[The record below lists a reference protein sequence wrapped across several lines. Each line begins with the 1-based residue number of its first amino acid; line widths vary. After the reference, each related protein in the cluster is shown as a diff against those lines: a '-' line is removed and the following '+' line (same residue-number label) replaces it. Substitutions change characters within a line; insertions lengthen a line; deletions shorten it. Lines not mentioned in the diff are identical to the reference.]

1 MSNTQR
7 TDERCHDCLRPLD
20 GQNCSAGGVHDLPT
34 PTDDS
39 VVEEPWTTTFLNAGT
54 EMGLGDLSMMIGT
67 VGKLLTS
74 QSIKHKAEVEKA
86 RKEERERIRE
96 IISGY
101 IKYSREEIAEMNKNL
116 PSNIQEEAYSKS
128 EGMYQKGYIWE
139 YAKK

>member
-86 RKEERERIRE
+86 RKEERERIRKFFKE
-96 IISGY
+96 SSDDWSVNSDNWV
-101 IKYSREEIAEMNKNL
+101 KLDELLTNKE
-116 PSNIQEEAYSKS
+116 S
-128 EGMYQKGYIWE
+128 
-139 YAKK
+139 